1 MCSDPGDLVLDPTC
15 GSGTSAYVA
24 EQWGRRWLTIDTS
37 RIAINIA
44 KTRLMTAVFPAY
56 RRVSDTDIRHGF
68 VYRTVPHITLKSL
81 ANDEPPET
89 ETLYDQPE
97 VDKSRFRVAGPF
109 TVETLQ
115 SLDPVA
121 PARATDAAAPDA
133 ADAAQF
139 TERVYEMLR
148 SAGIR
153 NGDATERAVFRRVE
167 PVVAD
172 REGQLHAEGYFVG
185 ADGQERKA
193 YIHVGPKFGAVSKQ
207 ALNGAIKETQRR
219 GDADWLVMLG
229 FVFETEVE
237 GRNMGSFRVDT
248 VRMHDDLM
256 QDGLMKKDKKAAAF
270 VTIGEPDIA
279 LTTAAGETLIGKPT
293 VGQEIRAEVRGLD
306 LYDPIRDEVKA
317 RNVQDIAYWMV
328 DDDYDG
334 SNFVV
339 KQVFFCGGDH
349 DEFTKWKKGI
359 SDTAKLTAKKRAE
372 HTLRIELDEEAFDG
386 LYGFRSHPIK
396 VQRAGQ
402 QVAVRVVS
410 QFGEESTKVLG
421 V

>member
-1 MCSDPGDLVLDPTC
+1 M
-15 GSGTSAYVA
+15 
-24 EQWGRRWLTIDTS
+24 
-37 RIAINIA
+37 
-44 KTRLMTAVFPAY
+44 
-56 RRVSDTDIRHGF
+56 
-68 VYRTVPHITLKSL
+68 
-81 ANDEPPET
+81 
-89 ETLYDQPE
+89 
-97 VDKSRFRVAGPF
+97 
-109 TVETLQ
+109 
-115 SLDPVA
+115 
-121 PARATDAAAPDA
+121 
-133 ADAAQF
+133 
-139 TERVYEMLR
+139 
-148 SAGIR
+148 
-153 NGDATERAVFRRVE
+153 
-167 PVVAD
+167 
-172 REGQLHAEGYFVG
+172 G

-193 YIHVGPKFGAVSKQ
+193 YLHVGPKFGAVSKQ
-207 ALNGAIKETQRR
+207 ALNGAIRETQRR

-237 GRNMGSFRVDT
+237 GRSMGSFRVDT

-279 LTTAAGETLIGKPT
+279 LTTATGEDLKGKPAI
-293 VGQEIRAEVRGLD
+293 GQEIRAEVRGLD

-359 SDTAKLTAKKRAE
+359 SDTARLSAKKRAE
-372 HTLRIELDEEAFDG
+372 HTLRIELDDEAFEG

-396 VQRAGQ
+396 IHRPGQ

-421 V
+421 